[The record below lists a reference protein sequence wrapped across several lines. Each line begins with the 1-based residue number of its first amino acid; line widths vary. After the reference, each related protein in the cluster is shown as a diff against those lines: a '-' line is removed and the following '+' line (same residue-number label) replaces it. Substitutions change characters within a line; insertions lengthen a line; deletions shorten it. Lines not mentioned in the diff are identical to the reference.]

1 MDEFI
6 CLLTQH
12 RNVLERF
19 VRFRVSNSFDADD
32 IIQETCINA
41 YRSFSSLK
49 DTALFKSWII
59 SIARNKCNDYFR
71 QLAKN
76 MEIPIDEITEG
87 HPPYGRMGVTASSPV
102 EETLQKLGDKDK
114 QVLYLYYFR
123 EYTQNEIARRIG
135 IPLGTV
141 KSRLHTARSILR
153 NFIHSTFK

>member
-1 MDEFI
+1 MHEFI

-19 VRFRVSNSFDADD
+19 VRFRISNSFDADD
-32 IIQETCINA
+32 IIQETCISA

-76 MEIPIDEITEG
+76 MELPIDNRRTSALRAD
-87 HPPYGRMGVTASSPV
+87 GRYCGKSCKRNAS
-102 EETLQKLGDKDK
+102 K
-114 QVLYLYYFR
+114 
-123 EYTQNEIARRIG
+123 ARR
-135 IPLGTV
+135 
-141 KSRLHTARSILR
+141 
-153 NFIHSTFK
+153 